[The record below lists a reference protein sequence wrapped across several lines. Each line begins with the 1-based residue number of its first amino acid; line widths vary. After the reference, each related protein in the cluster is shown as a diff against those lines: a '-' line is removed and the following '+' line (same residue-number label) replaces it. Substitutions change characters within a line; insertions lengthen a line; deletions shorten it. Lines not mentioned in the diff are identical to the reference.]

1 MQHAYLPSYEK
12 RAFLF
17 SFLIHSALFGSYILY
32 NYHNPIEITIKSE
45 MVSMSL
51 SSFDLP
57 KPIEEPIKPM
67 EPPKPVE
74 KVEPK
79 PIEKIKP
86 VETFKPIIPIKP
98 TPKPIEKPQEIQ
110 KEEVV
115 VPIEKQI
122 VQTEEP
128 KPLDKEQQRR
138 VKEENF
144 VKTNFAIIRDK
155 VLSNL
160 IYPNIAR
167 RMGWIGVVELAI
179 IIDTNGKLIDA
190 YIHKSS
196 ERKLL
201 DDAALDAAKLLK
213 NETLPIPATTSKI
226 ILPVSFK
233 LK

>member
-1 MQHAYLPSYEK
+1 MEHTYLPSYEK

-32 NYHNPIEITIKSE
+32 NYHNPIEIPSQSE

-51 SSFDLP
+51 SSFEIP
-57 KPIEEPIKPM
+57 KPIEVPI
-67 EPPKPVE
+67 KPVE

-86 VETFKPIIPIKP
+86 VEILKPIIPLKP
-98 TPKPIEKPQEIQ
+98 IAKPIEKPQEIQ
-110 KEEVV
+110 KEEIVLPV
-115 VPIEKQI
+115 EKQI
-122 VQTEEP
+122 VPTEEQ
-128 KPLDKEQQRR
+128 KRLEKEQQRQAQQ
-138 VKEENF
+138 KNF
-144 VKTNFAIIRDK
+144 VKTNFAIIREK

-179 IIDTNGKLIDA
+179 IIDTNGKLVDA

-201 DDAALDAAKLLK
+201 DDAALDAAKLLRH
-213 NETLPIPATTSKI
+213 ETLPIPATTSKI